1 MHPGEHAPEGRE
13 VALAADLQVF
23 ENEKG
28 FLARFTA
35 AKRGRNPGAG
45 GGERREAVGFGGE
58 IVEFGALVDFRKV
71 PAAAALQD
79 EAAVDASAA
88 GWCRP
93 PDAERA
99 RDLRNGG
106 LKRGEKPGGD
116 QVRLSVARA
125 RLTAARTRE
134 GAVPPTWER
143 LATEP
148 SSVSTR

>member
-1 MHPGEHAPEGRE
+1 MYQCEHAPERRK
-13 VALAADLQVF
+13 VALAAHLQVF

-28 FLARFTA
+28 FLAGFPA

-45 GGERREAVGFGGE
+45 GGERREAVGFCGE
-58 IVEFGALVDFRKV
+58 IVELCSLVDFRKV
-71 PAAAALQD
+71 PEAAALED
-79 EAAVDASAA
+79 ETAMDASAA
-88 GWCRP
+88 GGRRS

-99 RDLRNGG
+99 RDLRNGS

-116 QVRLSVARA
+116 QLRLSVARA